1 MAALRVLGRGGVFD
15 CVAEQTNISEP
26 VIQCFFHSFIT
37 HWSTVQFDHF
47 VKWPTTAEEIQALVK
62 DYACGG
68 LDGGFCSSD
77 VCHVCW
83 DRCNVYLA
91 NAAKGKEGFTTI
103 GFGIAVSHRRRILH
117 STGGFLGATNDKTI
131 ARHDSFMTALRT
143 AGGQLDCA
151 RDFKYSLF
159 DSSGRLVQH
168 KGAYIL
174 VDNGYHKW
182 AELMNPIS
190 HPNSIEEKRWS
201 ANLESF
207 RKDVECTFGIL
218 KGRFRV
224 LKTGIRL
231 QSMASVVRVWK
242 TCCAL
247 HNMLLE
253 VCNKL
258 IDIVISLHVAVHHF
272 CIVRTFHAHR

>member
-1 MAALRVLGRGGVFD
+1 M
-15 CVAEQTNISEP
+15 
-26 VIQCFFHSFIT
+26 
-37 HWSTVQFDHF
+37 
-47 VKWPTTAEEIQALVK
+47 
-62 DYACGG
+62 
-68 LDGGFCSSD
+68 
-77 VCHVCW
+77 
-83 DRCNVYLA
+83 YLT
-91 NAAKGKEGFTTI
+91 NAAKGKEGFPTI
-103 GFGIAVSHRRRILH
+103 GFGIAVTHRRRILH
-117 STGGFLGATNDKTI
+117 STDGFLGATNDKTI

-143 AGGQLDCA
+143 AGGQLECA

-159 DSSGRLVQH
+159 DSSGRLIQH

-190 HPNSIEEKRWS
+190 HPNSVAEKRWS

-218 KGRFRV
+218 KGRFRI

-231 QSMASVVRVWK
+231 QSMVSVVRVWK

-253 VCNKL
+253 VFCHL
-258 IDIVISLHVAVHHF
+258 IIFPISFRSAVHHICTAHAF
-272 CIVRTFHAHR
+272 IHAHRQTASIEIGSRAVTCPGKGVMPSLSRTRFHWRKRTCPMRREVRLSI